1 MVTRRY
7 HCFPTYVDN
16 AANRSLKVRIEKELF
31 CMRGQI
37 KVWSFQGKKKNPG
50 KRFRR
55 VRLDTVWEK
64 GQRRKKLLKNKE
76 KFKEGDI

>member
-1 MVTRRY
+1 MK
-7 HCFPTYVDN
+7 FP
-16 AANRSLKVRIEKELF
+16 RE
-31 CMRGQI
+31 
-37 KVWSFQGKKKNPG
+37 KKNPG

-76 KFKEGDI
+76 RFKEGDI

>member
-1 MVTRRY
+1 MK
-7 HCFPTYVDN
+7 FP
-16 AANRSLKVRIEKELF
+16 RE
-31 CMRGQI
+31 
-37 KVWSFQGKKKNPG
+37 KKNPG

-76 KFKEGDI
+76 RFKERDI